1 MGRLVAIDY
10 GLKRTGLAATD
21 PMQIIASP
29 LETIPTEQLIDW
41 MHKYIQTEEVEGIVL
56 GMPINLDGS
65 ETHTTVPVKKL
76 YEKLQTLFP
85 ELTISLE
92 DERFTSKLAQK
103 TMIAGGM
110 KKKDRR
116 NKANV
121 DKISATIILQSF
133 MERSGL

>member
-1 MGRLVAIDY
+1 MGRLIAIDY

-21 PMQIIASP
+21 PMKIIASP
-29 LETIPTEQLIDW
+29 LETIPTDTLIDW
-41 MHKYIQTEEVEGIVL
+41 IKQYIQKEDVEGIVL
-56 GMPINLDGS
+56 GMPTRLDQS
-65 ETHTTVPVKKL
+65 DTHTTVPVKDL
-76 YEKLQTLFP
+76 HEKLQRLFP
-85 ELTISLE
+85 ALTIWLE
-92 DERFTSKLAQK
+92 DERFTSKLAQR

-121 DKISATIILQSF
+121 DGISATIILQSF